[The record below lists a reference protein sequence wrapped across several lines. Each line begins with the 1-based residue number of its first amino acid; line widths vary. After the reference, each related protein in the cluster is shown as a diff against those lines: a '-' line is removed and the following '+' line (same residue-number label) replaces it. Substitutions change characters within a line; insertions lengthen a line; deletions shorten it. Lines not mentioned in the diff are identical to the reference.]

1 MEQGRKYPV
10 VCGGDTGGVWNY
22 KKYIG
27 EIQMNEEKILWTGRQ
42 NMKAALMSA
51 LINFFLL
58 VAAVWL
64 LANKNN
70 LAKTWEN
77 YKNGVDTE
85 FSVFMLCLYL
95 APVAIYVMVFLV
107 FTAEALLTKYI
118 ITDKGVYIK
127 CLKVTKIEM
136 KNVIYINP
144 VETSF
149 SGICQTKQIE
159 LVTKK
164 KCWQGGYDDDFTFM
178 KNLADADEAYR
189 ILRSVQDRVYAEM
202 GFAVS
207 DAQKNGE
214 TYRMRSHEEQHRR
227 YMLR

>member
-1 MEQGRKYPV
+1 
-10 VCGGDTGGVWNY
+10 
-22 KKYIG
+22 
-27 EIQMNEEKILWTGRQ
+27 MNGEKILWTGRQ

-51 LINFFLL
+51 IINFFLL
-58 VAAVWL
+58 AAAVWL
-64 LANKNN
+64 FVNRNN
-70 LAKTWEN
+70 LAETWEN
-77 YKNGVDTE
+77 LEKGVDAE

-95 APVAIYVMVFLV
+95 APAAIYVMVFLG
-107 FTAEALLTKYI
+107 FATEALLTKYI
-118 ITDKGVYIK
+118 ITDRGVYIK
-127 CLKVTKIEM
+127 CLKTTKIEM
-136 KNVIYINP
+136 KKIIYINLA
-144 VETSF
+144 ETAF

>member
-1 MEQGRKYPV
+1 
-10 VCGGDTGGVWNY
+10 
-22 KKYIG
+22 
-27 EIQMNEEKILWTGRQ
+27 
-42 NMKAALMSA
+42 
-51 LINFFLL
+51 
-58 VAAVWL
+58 
-64 LANKNN
+64 
-70 LAKTWEN
+70 
-77 YKNGVDTE
+77 
-85 FSVFMLCLYL
+85 
-95 APVAIYVMVFLV
+95 
-107 FTAEALLTKYI
+107 
-118 ITDKGVYIK
+118 
-127 CLKVTKIEM
+127 M

-164 KCWQGGYDDDFTFM
+164 KCWQGGYDADFTFM

-214 TYRMRSHEEQHRR
+214 TYRMRSHEDQHRR

>member
-10 VCGGDTGGVWNY
+10 VCGGGDTGGVWNY

-85 FSVFMLCLYL
+85 FSVFVLCLYL

-149 SGICQTKQIE
+149 SGICQ
-159 LVTKK
+159 
-164 KCWQGGYDDDFTFM
+164 
-178 KNLADADEAYR
+178 KNR
-189 ILRSVQDRVYAEM
+189 SSWLRR
-202 GFAVS
+202 
-207 DAQKNGE
+207 KNAGRE
-214 TYRMRSHEEQHRR
+214 DMMTIS
-227 YMLR
+227 LS

>member
-1 MEQGRKYPV
+1 
-10 VCGGDTGGVWNY
+10 
-22 KKYIG
+22 
-27 EIQMNEEKILWTGRQ
+27 
-42 NMKAALMSA
+42 MKTALMSA
-51 LINFFLL
+51 IINFFLL
-58 VAAVWL
+58 AAAVWL
-64 LANKNN
+64 LVNRNN
-70 LAKTWEN
+70 LAETWEN
-77 YKNGVDTE
+77 LEKGVDTE
-85 FSVFMLCLYL
+85 FSVFVLCLYL

-127 CLKVTKIEM
+127 CLKTTKIEM
-136 KNVIYINP
+136 KKIIYINLA
-144 VETSF
+144 ETAF

-202 GFAVS
+202 G
-207 DAQKNGE
+207 KP
-214 TYRMRSHEEQHRR
+214 RRSAPQIYAALEINSRR
-227 YMLR
+227 KRDQSRSLFWCLNFRNPVFL

>member
-1 MEQGRKYPV
+1 
-10 VCGGDTGGVWNY
+10 
-22 KKYIG
+22 
-27 EIQMNEEKILWTGRQ
+27 MNGEKILWTGRQ
-42 NMKAALMSA
+42 NMKAALMSTI
-51 LINFFLL
+51 INFFLL
-58 VAAVWL
+58 AAAVWL
-64 LANKNN
+64 LVNRNN

-77 YKNGVDTE
+77 LEKGVDAE

-95 APVAIYVMVFLV
+95 APVAIYVMVFLG
-107 FTAEALLTKYI
+107 FATEALLTKYI
-118 ITDKGVYIK
+118 ITDRGVYIK
-127 CLKVTKIEM
+127 CLKTTKIEM
-136 KNVIYINP
+136 KKIIYINLA
-144 VETSF
+144 ETAF

>member
-1 MEQGRKYPV
+1 
-10 VCGGDTGGVWNY
+10 
-22 KKYIG
+22 
-27 EIQMNEEKILWTGRQ
+27 MNEEKILWTGRQ

-85 FSVFMLCLYL
+85 FSVFVLCLYL

-107 FTAEALLTKYI
+107 FTAEALLTKYT

-178 KNLADADEAYR
+178 KNLADADR
-189 ILRSVQDRVYAEM
+189 ITCGNSLIALAD
-202 GFAVS
+202 
-207 DAQKNGE
+207 K
-214 TYRMRSHEEQHRR
+214 
-227 YMLR
+227 

>member
-1 MEQGRKYPV
+1 M
-10 VCGGDTGGVWNY
+10 N
-22 KKYIG
+22 G
-27 EIQMNEEKILWTGRQ
+27 ENILWTGRQ

-51 LINFFLL
+51 IINFFLL
-58 VAAVWL
+58 AAAVWL
-64 LANKNN
+64 LVNRNN
-70 LAKTWEN
+70 LAETWEN
-77 YKNGVDTE
+77 LEKGVDAE

-95 APVAIYVMVFLV
+95 VPAAIYVMVFLG
-107 FTAEALLTKYI
+107 FATEALLTKYI
-118 ITDKGVYIK
+118 ITDRGVYIK
-127 CLKVTKIEM
+127 CLKTTKIEM
-136 KNVIYINP
+136 KKIIYINLA
-144 VETSF
+144 ETAF

>member
-1 MEQGRKYPV
+1 
-10 VCGGDTGGVWNY
+10 
-22 KKYIG
+22 
-27 EIQMNEEKILWTGRQ
+27 MNGEKILWTGRQ

-51 LINFFLL
+51 IINFFLL
-58 VAAVWL
+58 AAAVWL
-64 LANKNN
+64 LVNRNN
-70 LAKTWEN
+70 LAETWEN
-77 YKNGVDTE
+77 LEKGVDAE

-95 APVAIYVMVFLV
+95 APVAIYVMVFLG
-107 FTAEALLTKYI
+107 FATEALLTKYI
-118 ITDKGVYIK
+118 ITDRGVYIK
-127 CLKVTKIEM
+127 CLKTTKIEM
-136 KNVIYINP
+136 KKIIYINLA
-144 VETSF
+144 ETAF

>member
-1 MEQGRKYPV
+1 
-10 VCGGDTGGVWNY
+10 
-22 KKYIG
+22 
-27 EIQMNEEKILWTGRQ
+27 MNGEKILWTGRQ

-51 LINFFLL
+51 IINFFLL
-58 VAAVWL
+58 AAAVWL
-64 LANKNN
+64 LVNRNN
-70 LAKTWEN
+70 LAE
-77 YKNGVDTE
+77 
-85 FSVFMLCLYL
+85 
-95 APVAIYVMVFLV
+95 
-107 FTAEALLTKYI
+107 TA
-118 ITDKGVYIK
+118 
-127 CLKVTKIEM
+127 
-136 KNVIYINP
+136 
-144 VETSF
+144 F

-227 YMLR
+227 YMLRWKHEIISDILFEKDDGKILKETLTC

>member
-1 MEQGRKYPV
+1 
-10 VCGGDTGGVWNY
+10 
-22 KKYIG
+22 
-27 EIQMNEEKILWTGRQ
+27 MNEERILWMGKQ
-42 NMKAALMSA
+42 DMKAALMSA
-51 LINFFLL
+51 FIKFFLL
-58 VAAVWL
+58 AAAVWL
-64 LANKNN
+64 LIDRNS
-70 LAKTWEN
+70 LVETWEN
-77 YKNGVDTE
+77 YENGVDTE
-85 FSVFMLCLYL
+85 FSVFVLCLYL
-95 APVAIYVMVFLV
+95 ASVVIYVIAF
-107 FTAEALLTKYI
+107 FGFAAEALLTKYF

-127 CLKVTKIEM
+127 CFKTTKIEM
-136 KNVIYINP
+136 KKVIYINLT
-144 VETSF
+144 ETAF

-164 KCWQGGYDDDFTFM
+164 KCWRGGYDDDFTFM

-214 TYRMRSHEEQHRR
+214 IYRMRSHEEQHRR